1 MTSVD
6 QMQLGVISC
15 LYVMEMGKV
24 SLLIMLP
31 QYLDSLYKYIY
42 YVLTQRIRFFHL
54 EKQKGF
60 EICGQ
65 S

>member
-15 LYVMEMGKV
+15 LYIMEIMEMGKV

-31 QYLDSLYKYIY
+31 QNLDSLYICIYIY
-42 YVLTQRIRFFHL
+42 GVVTQTIRFFHL
-54 EKQKGF
+54 EKQKGV
-60 EICGQ
+60 
-65 S
+65 

>member
-15 LYVMEMGKV
+15 LYIMEIMEMGKV

-31 QYLDSLYKYIY
+31 QNLDSLYIYIY
-42 YVLTQRIRFFHL
+42 YVVTQRIRFFHL
-54 EKQKGF
+54 EKQKGV
-60 EICGQ
+60 
-65 S
+65 